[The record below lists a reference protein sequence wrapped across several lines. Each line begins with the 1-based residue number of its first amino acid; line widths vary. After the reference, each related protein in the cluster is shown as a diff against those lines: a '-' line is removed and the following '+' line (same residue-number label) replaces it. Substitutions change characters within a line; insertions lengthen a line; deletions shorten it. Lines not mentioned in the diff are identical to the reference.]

1 MGALWKELKDWRTSE
16 HWNTRKFFQALIFG
30 LILTLGDTGTDFVFA
45 RSVPDEC
52 PEEKT
57 FLMCGQGL
65 NASQRIGIGY
75 HDHCGHLLSKG
86 VKFSTYT
93 FIALPGIMLS
103 FSVFQSMVGK
113 LMRRCSASEVPGWI
127 ANSIVL
133 SLQMA
138 LFTGLIFVP
147 LQWGS
152 MEYLKSCY
160 PVLKPIIEGYEPT
173 IIAMAYSSA
182 TFIIGVKLLA
192 TICHGP
198 EVSRLVEKIEGA
210 ELRFEAALQLT
221 LIGTIYLLS
230 GTGSPEARNSAM
242 TSLLAIGKLGLQQFF
257 KNHDRELSKASIWGK
272 LYVAAS
278 ISPVFLFA
286 AVFKLG
292 SSAIVIAGYLNDF
305 EPLRGPQTLIPLAIL
320 LPALVIFLVKVS
332 LQLENLTATS
342 IVQGAFAEGMSLHL
356 WPGKDPGT
364 EEETEVGEKM
374 SEKEK
379 KTEAED
385 DPEVEAC
392 AEEETEV
399 GKQVG
404 ARIGI
409 GMLTYSHLLH
419 SFFLAMVIQNTD
431 NRDIRNGAILCLALG
446 WISLPFIMCLILYQ
460 NEFVNF
466 VVSNNMKDKQDKN
479 DKEVSLWD
487 IWQKEVRWNRKDR
500 KGRNRNIS
508 QNSALKKGTVDRR

>member
-1 MGALWKELKDWRTSE
+1 MGAFWKELKDWRTSE

-75 HDHCGHLLSKG
+75 NDHCGHLVSKG

-93 FIALPGIMLS
+93 HIALPGIMLS
-103 FSVFQSMVGK
+103 FSALQSVVK
-113 LMRRCSASEVPGWI
+113 ELMKRCSRSEVPRCFGAV
-127 ANSIVL
+127 ANSTVL

-147 LQWGS
+147 LQWGG

-182 TFIIGVKLLA
+182 TLIIVVKLLA

-198 EVSRLVEKIEGA
+198 KVTELVEKVA
-210 ELRFEAALQLT
+210 EAEMRFEAALQLI
-221 LIGTIYLLS
+221 LLGTIYLLS
-230 GTGSPEARNSAM
+230 GNGSSEARNSAI
-242 TSLLAIGKLGLQQFF
+242 TSLMVIGKVGLENFL
-257 KNHDRELSKASIWGK
+257 KKHNEELSKASLLAK
-272 LYVAAS
+272 FYVATS
-278 ISPVFLFA
+278 VSPTYVLS
-286 AVFKLG
+286 AVFRIG
-292 SSAIVIAGYLNDF
+292 SFATVIAGYMNDF
-305 EPLRGPQTLIPLAIL
+305 EPLRGPQILVPLAIL
-320 LPALVIFLVKVS
+320 LPALVIYLVKVY
-332 LQLENLTATS
+332 LPLKDLTATS
-342 IVQGAFAEGMSLHL
+342 IVQGTFAEGVSLHL
-356 WPGKDPGT
+356 WP
-364 EEETEVGEKM
+364 
-374 SEKEK
+374 
-379 KTEAED
+379 
-385 DPEVEAC
+385 
-392 AEEETEV
+392 

-419 SFFLAMVIQNTD
+419 SFFLAMVIQNTG

-446 WISLPFIMCLILYQ
+446 WISLPFIINYFIMCLLLYR
-460 NEFVNF
+460 NDFVTY
-466 VVSNNMKDKQDKN
+466 VVSLNLIDRQEENIEGGQKVESEASQGNGEKGLEEATKIVANVAEEGKQATVESK
-479 DKEVSLWD
+479 KE
-487 IWQKEVRWNRKDR
+487 
-500 KGRNRNIS
+500 
-508 QNSALKKGTVDRR
+508 

>member
-1 MGALWKELKDWRTSE
+1 MGALWTELKEWRTSKD
-16 HWNTRKFFQALIFG
+16 WNTRKFFQALIFG

-45 RSVPDEC
+45 RSVPDQC
-52 PEEKT
+52 PEPSLKIT
-57 FLMCGQGL
+57 SDVCGQGL

-113 LMRRCSASEVPGWI
+113 LMRRCSGSEVPGWI

-182 TFIIGVKLLA
+182 TLIIVVKLLA

-198 EVSRLVEKIEGA
+198 KVTELVEKVA
-210 ELRFEAALQLT
+210 EAEMRFEAALQLI
-221 LIGTIYLLS
+221 LLGTIYLLS
-230 GTGSPEARNSAM
+230 GNGSSEARNSAI
-242 TSLLAIGKLGLQQFF
+242 TSLMVIGKVGLENFL
-257 KNHDRELSKASIWGK
+257 KKHNEELSKASLLAK
-272 LYVAAS
+272 FYVATS
-278 ISPVFLFA
+278 VSPTYVLS
-286 AVFKLG
+286 AVFRIG
-292 SSAIVIAGYLNDF
+292 SFATVIAGYMNDF

-320 LPALVIFLVKVS
+320 LPALVIYLVKVY
-332 LQLENLTATS
+332 LPLKDLTATS
-342 IVQGAFAEGMSLHL
+342 IVQGAFAEGVSLHL
-356 WPGKDPGT
+356 WP
-364 EEETEVGEKM
+364 
-374 SEKEK
+374 
-379 KTEAED
+379 
-385 DPEVEAC
+385 
-392 AEEETEV
+392 

-419 SFFLAMVIQNTD
+419 SFFLAMVIQNTG

-446 WISLPFIMCLILYQ
+446 WISLPFIINYFIMCLLLYR
-460 NEFVNF
+460 NDFVTY
-466 VVSNNMKDKQDKN
+466 VVSLNLIDRQEENIEGGQKVESEASQGNEEKGLEEATKIVANVTEEGNQATVESK
-479 DKEVSLWD
+479 KE
-487 IWQKEVRWNRKDR
+487 
-500 KGRNRNIS
+500 
-508 QNSALKKGTVDRR
+508 